1 MATIYRKTDK
11 GIDEIRTRAHR
22 LAPRARNALILVDG
36 QRSDEELARLVQT
49 DETLA
54 LLLSG
59 GFIEPVAQTA
69 AATAA
74 TPLGASA
81 PTPARQVDMVQL
93 RRLAV
98 RLLNDQVGP
107 AAEELSMRIERVKD
121 LETLRPLLIAA
132 RKMIVNVRGE
142 QAGAEYISKLSA
154 L

>member
-11 GIDEIRTRAHR
+11 GIDEIQTRAHR

-36 QRSDEELARLVQT
+36 QRSDDDLARLVQT
-49 DETLA
+49 EETLA

-59 GFIEPVAQTA
+59 GFIEPVSQTA
-69 AATAA
+69 AATPMA
-74 TPLGASA
+74 GAPVPA
-81 PTPARQVDMVQL
+81 PARQIDMVLL
-93 RRLAV
+93 RRIAV

-107 AAEELSMRIERVKD
+107 AAEELSMRIERAKD